1 MKADFTGDDVN
12 VRVALEVHNERGHR
26 SHTLP
31 GDRGH
36 RGAGH
41 TQARGAEKTEDK
53 DGVQDDVGQGA
64 QKLGTHGQ
72 VGAAGGLQQPLKG
85 ELAEDADGAAQAD
98 LGVDGA
104 GGYNLRYVGLELEE
118 GAGEKYPND
127 AEENEGAQS
136 QKDAGVG
143 GLVRFVLLFCA
154 QGPGEQGVHA
164 HGGARADG
172 DHQVLQGKGQGDCGQ
187 GVLTEPGDENAVY
200 HIVQGLDQHGD
211 HHGDSHAGQQPPH
224 RLDAHLVF
232 CGRVGRVVVL
242 HSSLS
247 SFFHKK
253 ITIT

>member
-12 VRVALEVHNERGHR
+12 VRVALEVHNERGQR

-104 GGYNLRYVGLELEE
+104 GGYNLGYVGLELEE

-143 GLVRFVLLFCA
+143 GLVRFVLLPVAWLLSQTGNLTLVWLAFPIA
-154 QGPGEQGVHA
+154 ELMSLTLSA
-164 HGGARADG
+164 IFLRKTLRMAERAMT
-172 DHQVLQGKGQGDCGQ
+172 QS
-187 GVLTEPGDENAVY
+187 A
-200 HIVQGLDQHGD
+200 
-211 HHGDSHAGQQPPH
+211 S
-224 RLDAHLVF
+224 
-232 CGRVGRVVVL
+232 
-242 HSSLS
+242 
-247 SFFHKK
+247 
-253 ITIT
+253 